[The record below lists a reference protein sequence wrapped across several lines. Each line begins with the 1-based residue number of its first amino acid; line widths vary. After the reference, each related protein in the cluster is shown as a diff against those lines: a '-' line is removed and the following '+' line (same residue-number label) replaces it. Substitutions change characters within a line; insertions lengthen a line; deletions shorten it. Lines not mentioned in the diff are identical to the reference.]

1 MVRIDRTYDRFTM
14 TDAPKFETLLADT
27 DGNIGRLTLNR
38 PDKLNPLSTRT
49 LREIAEAAR
58 WFDTQRDV
66 KVVIVSGSGRAFS
79 AGADISSFGD
89 ANSNDGLSPRDAAET
104 GWLMARA
111 MEQMRAVTIAA
122 IWGPCV
128 GGGLVFAG
136 SCDFRIAADD
146 TYFSIP
152 EVDLGI
158 PLAWGGIPRLVR
170 EIGPALTR
178 DLVLTCRP
186 FTAADALGAGF
197 LNQVVPAADVMA
209 TAERLAGDLAA
220 KSGLVLYSTKTA
232 INAALEA
239 MIPASGSWSDAD
251 SLVTALGDPESK
263 ERSAEYLAKVRAS
276 KAKKK

>member
-1 MVRIDRTYDRFTM
+1 M
-14 TDAPKFETLLADT
+14 TAFPTFETLLVET
-27 DGNIGRLTLNR
+27 DGEIGRLTLNR

-58 WFDTQRDV
+58 WFDSQRHI
-66 KVVIVSGSGRAFS
+66 KVVIVSGAGRAFS

-89 ANSNDGLSPRDAAET
+89 AASNDGLSPRDSAET

-111 MEQMRAVTIAA
+111 MEEMRAVTIAA

-128 GGGLVFAG
+128 GGGLVLAG
-136 SCDFRIAADD
+136 SCDFRIAATD

-170 EIGPALTR
+170 EIGAALTR

-186 FTAADALGAGF
+186 FTAEDALSAGF
-197 LNQVVPAADVMA
+197 LNQAVPAADVMA
-209 TAERLAGDLAA
+209 TAEELATSLAA

-251 SLVTALGDPESK
+251 SLVVALGDPESK
-263 ERSAEYLAKVRAS
+263 QRSAEYLAKVRAS
-276 KAKKK
+276 KKES

>member
-1 MVRIDRTYDRFTM
+1 M
-14 TDAPKFETLLADT
+14 TDAPKFETILAQT
-27 DGNIGRLTLNR
+27 DGEIGRLTLNR

-49 LREIAEAAR
+49 LREIADAAR
-58 WFDTQRDV
+58 WFDSQRHV

-89 ANSNDGLSPRDAAET
+89 AASNDGLSPRDSAET

-111 MEQMRAVTIAA
+111 MEEMRAVTIAA

-128 GGGLVFAG
+128 GGGLVLAG

-170 EIGPALTR
+170 EIGAALTR

-186 FTAADALGAGF
+186 FSAADALSAGF
-197 LNQVVPAADVMA
+197 LNQAVPAADVMT
-209 TAERLAGDLAA
+209 TAEDLASSLAA

-251 SLVTALGDPESK
+251 SLVTALSDPESK
-263 ERSAEYLAKVRAS
+263 QRSADYLAKVRAS
-276 KAKKK
+276 KARP